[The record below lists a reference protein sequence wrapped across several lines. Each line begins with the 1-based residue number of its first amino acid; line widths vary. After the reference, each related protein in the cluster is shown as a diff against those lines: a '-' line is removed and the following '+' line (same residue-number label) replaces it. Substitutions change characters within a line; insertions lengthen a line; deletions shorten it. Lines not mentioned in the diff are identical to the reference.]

1 MIEKVREQI
10 RVSDVKDFGFSI
22 IKMLAE
28 FKNLMTRIGELG
40 GTYDDDDKFLD
51 FWECLRTMKEKEF
64 ARYVKQEKDIYR
76 KKSRATR
83 GRVEDY
89 MRDMNNKGVALKSDN
104 EWNIMSPE
112 DAMVMALV
120 NVLEKTTIQKKNN
133 NSKKSKKTVNDKTL
147 LSDEEKFKRKD
158 AKIPTGRKY
167 HQKREGLKLKLLKTR
182 PTTGVQNA
190 EIVKVCGHYMKST
203 QMTTSSIQLKRGERK
218 EKGLIRH

>member
-1 MIEKVREQI
+1 
-10 RVSDVKDFGFSI
+10 
-22 IKMLAE
+22 
-28 FKNLMTRIGELG
+28 MTRIGELG

-89 MRDMNNKGVALKSDN
+89 MRDMNNKEVAMKSDN

-120 NVLEKTTIQKKNN
+120 NVLEKTKIQKKNYDI
-133 NSKKSKKTVNDKTL
+133 KK
-147 LSDEEKFKRKD
+147 
-158 AKIPTGRKY
+158 
-167 HQKREGLKLKLLKTR
+167 
-182 PTTGVQNA
+182 
-190 EIVKVCGHYMKST
+190 
-203 QMTTSSIQLKRGERK
+203 
-218 EKGLIRH
+218 